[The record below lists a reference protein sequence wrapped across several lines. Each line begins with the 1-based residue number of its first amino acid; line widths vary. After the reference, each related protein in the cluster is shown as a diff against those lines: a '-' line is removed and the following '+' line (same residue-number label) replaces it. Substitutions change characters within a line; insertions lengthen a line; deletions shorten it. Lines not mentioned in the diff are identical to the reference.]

1 MNALEK
7 RTASSL
13 ALLYSFRMLGLFM
26 VLPLLALYGADLPGA
41 TPALIG
47 LALGIYGLSQAVLQV
62 PFGWLSDKIG
72 RKPVILAGLTLFALG
87 SLVAGMA
94 ETVEGLVV
102 GRFLQGSGAIAGTV
116 MALLADLTR
125 DEQRTK
131 AMAIVG
137 ISIGM
142 SFALAL
148 IIGPIVAAS
157 AGLSGVFYFTAILA
171 LAGIAIV
178 LFVVPTPSVPQ
189 NVEVRTDSR
198 FGPLISSLSNGRLL
212 RLNFGVFVLHFILMA
227 SFLMVP
233 GVLEGVL
240 GVDRDA
246 HWQVYLPVLLLSVLG
261 MLPLM
266 RIAEKG
272 GRPRQMFILSIIV
285 LLVSVMLVS
294 FARLPLPFYCGLWLF
309 FVGFNYLEATLPS
322 LVSKSVA
329 SDGRGAAMGMFST
342 CQFLGAFVGGA
353 LGGWVLQAAGA
364 IALVTVCLAMVTLWL
379 LVSLPTKQAVV
390 FDSLNTPDA

>member
-178 LFVVPTPSVPQ
+178 LFVVPTPPVPQ
-189 NVEVRTDSR
+189 NVEIRTDSR